1 MFAMSGNVAPF
12 LLRRERFGPLPRG
25 LKRRDRRGRLPCALE
40 QLVRRSLRGWGDR
53 TREANFF
60 AKSLCR
66 ACGAG
71 AQACGSSGGIG
82 ARATGTCGCAW
93 LGTDVAEVLRGC
105 GRASARAR
113 VRWWRSEAG
122 VSERDGQESQGA
134 RKRPREGSECRP
146 IVREHDGK
154 RSGTGCAAAA
164 PRAPRVLPWD
174 SPPLPTGTPEPLAW
188 SLSGRS

>member
-1 MFAMSGNVAPF
+1 MRCRATWPLFSPPRAFRTPSSWTEA
-12 LLRRERFGPLPRG
+12 LRPAGAAAR
-25 LKRRDRRGRLPCALE
+25 ALE
-40 QLVRRSLRGWGDR
+40 QLVRRSLRGGGDR

-82 ARATGTCGCAW
+82 ARSTGTCGCAW
-93 LGTDVAEVLRGC
+93 LWTDVAEVLRGC

-122 VSERDGQESQGA
+122 VSERGGQESQGA

-164 PRAPRVLPWD
+164 PRAPCVLPWD